1 MWFRRRKANPP
12 MEDLINLIDNV
23 LAAVGQS
30 CTQCLIDDFGN
41 DSADLGEV
49 IVDLNTAF
57 LLRSIQPNGEDN
69 LTRAFARFLSLVTK
83 IAILTTELNGRPGI
97 RWIDEDAEIAF
108 PIINIPN

>member
-83 IAILTTELNGRPGI
+83 MAIVTTELNGRPGI
-97 RWIDEDAEIAF
+97 RWTDESTEITI
-108 PIINIPN
+108 PVVIIPN